1 MRHICYTLATQPLPT
16 LATLFLHNIGNQKC
30 ATFATLCYTFLS
42 HNWCP
47 LWLHFPFPHL
57 VSTFATLLLHII
69 GNQKCAT
76 FVTLWLHNHFPHLL
90 HFSYT
95 TLVIKNAPH
104 LLHFGYTLSYTYIP
118 HLVHYIGNQKCITSA
133 ALSLYSACPNF
144 HYTFP
149 KLPLHHPQ
157 SLP

>member
-1 MRHICYTLATQPLPT
+1 MRHFCYTFVTLSFST

-30 ATFATLCYTFLS
+30 ATFVS
-42 HNWCP
+42 

-57 VSTFATLLLHII
+57 HSTSGTL
-69 GNQKCAT
+69 
-76 FVTLWLHNHFPHLL
+76 
-90 HFSYT
+90 SYT
-95 TLVIKNAPH
+95 ILVIKNAQH